1 MLDQLALADL
11 IQTGA
16 FDRSLRR
23 SLRAYRARRN
33 RLVDEVHRQLPQARL
48 SGAAAGLHLVMSL
61 PGVAEHVLVATALE
75 HGVRVEGIGT
85 YRIVARSDAP
95 ATLLLGYGRLAEPAI
110 PAAVA
115 SLAEAARSA
124 RQVGDAD

>member
-1 MLDQLALADL
+1 
-11 IQTGA
+11 
-16 FDRSLRR
+16 
-23 SLRAYRARRN
+23 
-33 RLVDEVHRQLPQARL
+33 
-48 SGAAAGLHLVMSL
+48 MSL
-61 PGVAEHVLVATALE
+61 PGVAEDVLVAAALE

-85 YRIVARSDAP
+85 YRIVARLAGPDTL

-124 RQVGDAD
+124 RQGRAVAPASTH